1 MAPAAPPTPL
11 RDSTGDFNR
20 LLKPKPQR
28 NLPRPAAEPAPAASE
43 SADHMI
49 ERRNEAAPPP
59 ARSDESAAKAAAAA
73 GQAAEKRARA
83 AISERA
89 TEARHP
95 APALSI
101 QSIAPAPGTPDAATA
116 ELEADPV
123 RWLER
128 IRNLRRDGRADEAR
142 TQLERFRQRYP
153 DFAVPAELR

>member
-1 MAPAAPPTPL
+1 L

-20 LLKPKPQR
+20 LLKPKQER
-28 NLPRPAAEPAPAASE
+28 NLPRSAAEPTASE
-43 SADHMI
+43 SADQMI

-73 GQAAEKRARA
+73 GQAAEKRARTA
-83 AISERA
+83 LGERA
-89 TEARHP
+89 TEARQP

-101 QSIAPAPGTPDAATA
+101 QSIAPAPAAPDAATA

-128 IRNLRRDGRADEAR
+128 IRSLRRDGRSDEAR

-153 DFAVPAELR
+153 DFALPAELR